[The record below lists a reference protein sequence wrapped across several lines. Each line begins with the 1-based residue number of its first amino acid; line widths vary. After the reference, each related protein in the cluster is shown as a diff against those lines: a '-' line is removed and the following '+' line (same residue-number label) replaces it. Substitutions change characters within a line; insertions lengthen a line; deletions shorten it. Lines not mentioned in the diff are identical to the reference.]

1 MTWQPI
7 ALLGLLALIVFYAGA
22 FLLCMNEQSHNILA
36 YQYGDV
42 TGYCREVTLFPFS
55 LLF

>member
-7 ALLGLLALIVFYAGA
+7 ALLGLLALGVFYAGA
-22 FLLCMNEQSHNILA
+22 YALCLNEGFHNILA

-42 TGYCREVTLFPFS
+42 TGYCRFWTFYPFS
-55 LLF
+55 LFL

>member
-7 ALLGLLALIVFYAGA
+7 ALLGLLALIVFYGTE
-22 FLLCMNEQSHNILA
+22 FLLCLNTNYHNIIA

-42 TGYCREVTLFPFS
+42 TGYCRFWTFYPFS